1 MVFLIFCGR
10 SKRRAPAQ
18 SHLGATPLVGYLQY
32 SWKKLFNMLC
42 FFLACAHAMDVAV
55 LVDSSRTVGWSNF
68 ETLKR
73 SLAKF
78 TDYFHVSNEGTHFG
92 FIHFKQGPVVD
103 FDFGNSS
110 FHNADALK
118 QKIMGIRYDPGLS
131 RMDQAMALANT
142 KLFTDRGGMRKG
154 VPKFL
159 IVFTD
164 GKYDEGS
171 ASYAGVLDSL
181 KVRLFISPF

>member
-1 MVFLIFCGR
+1 
-10 SKRRAPAQ
+10 
-18 SHLGATPLVGYLQY
+18 
-32 SWKKLFNMLC
+32 
-42 FFLACAHAMDVAV
+42 MDVAV

-110 FHNADALK
+110 FHSADSLK
-118 QKIMGIRYDPGLS
+118 QKIMGIGYDPGLS

-142 KLFTDRGGMRKG
+142 KLFTNRGGMRKG
-154 VPKFL
+154 IPKFL

>member
-1 MVFLIFCGR
+1 ME
-10 SKRRAPAQ
+10 
-18 SHLGATPLVGYLQY
+18 
-32 SWKKLFNMLC
+32 KLFDMLC

-110 FHNADALK
+110 FHNADSLK
-118 QKIMGIRYDPGLS
+118 QKIMGITYDPGLS

-181 KVRLFISPF
+181 KVRLFMSPF